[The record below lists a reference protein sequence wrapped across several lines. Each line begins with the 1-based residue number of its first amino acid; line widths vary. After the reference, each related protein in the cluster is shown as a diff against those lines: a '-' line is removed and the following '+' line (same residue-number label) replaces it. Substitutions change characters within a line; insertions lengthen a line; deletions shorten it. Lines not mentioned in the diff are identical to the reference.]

1 MNVIVGT
8 KDWSACRIGGSSE
21 VNMLIALHGQ
31 HMFESVHCLCQCVN
45 VYMCAMVIKMN
56 SD

>member
-1 MNVIVGT
+1 MNVIAGT
-8 KDWSACRIGGSSE
+8 KDWSADRIGGSSE